1 MIFSFKNSI
10 KTFFMLCFMPFYK
23 PISPKLL
30 SKFGDFADQ
39 FRLFCVPVHK
49 QELFNR

>member
-39 FRLFCVPVHK
+39 FRRFCLLAHK
-49 QELFNR
+49 Q